1 MNEFKSGCHP
11 IVSDAFLANYI
22 TGAGGYATLN
32 NHIIKS
38 LQDQVKR
45 YQNLTTRLCHFT
57 SLDYSRS

>member
-22 TGAGGYATLN
+22 IGAGGYATSN

-38 LQDQVKR
+38 LQDQVKKVSNPN
-45 YQNLTTRLCHFT
+45 YKVMPFYVPRL
-57 SLDYSRS
+57 

>member
-11 IVSDAFLANYI
+11 IVSDAFLGNYI

-38 LQDQVKR
+38 PQDQVKMVSKPN
-45 YQNLTTRLCHFT
+45 YKVMPFYVPRL
-57 SLDYSRS
+57 

>member
-11 IVSDAFLANYI
+11 IVSDTFLANYI

-38 LQDQVKR
+38 LQDQVKKVSKPT
-45 YQNLTTRLCHFT
+45 YKVMPFYVPRL
-57 SLDYSRS
+57 